1 MAEIC
6 VWPQLGFALA
16 VSYTQI
22 VDPPCYDG
30 RWVRAGRGCGAAEL
44 PAAEGTGGR
53 VKTNPKTHPR
63 PTQAQRGQHVD
74 AHNEGGGWVKSYQ
87 AAMPLMG
94 GHRSFKY

>member
-53 VKTNPKTHPR
+53 V
-63 PTQAQRGQHVD
+63 
-74 AHNEGGGWVKSYQ
+74 
-87 AAMPLMG
+87 
-94 GHRSFKY
+94 